1 MTSPRRTNDRQR
13 RLRDYRAMRDFART
27 PEPAI
32 NKPRAGRAKKPRFVI
47 QEHHATRLH
56 WDFRLERDG
65 VLVSWAV
72 PKGLPTDPKVNHL
85 AVHTEDHPLSYI
97 DFAGTIP
104 AGNYGAGE
112 VIVWDAGT
120 YDCHKFEDDEVMVTL
135 EGERVRGRYVLFKTG
150 GQNWMV
156 HRMDPPAPQG
166 EPMPAQVLP
175 MLAKLADLPRDDTRF
190 AFEIKWDGVR
200 AMMYVEHG
208 RARIESR
215 NRIDVTRQYPELQR
229 LAESL
234 GLHRAVLDG
243 EIVALDD
250 AGRPSF
256 SRLQTRMHL
265 ADPAAVRRRMKDT
278 PVTYI
283 LFDMPYF
290 DGESLLHLS
299 YAERRRRLEA
309 LHLDGP
315 HWQTPGYH
323 VGDGEA
329 MLAASRAHGLE
340 GVVAKRLDSP
350 YEPGKRSG
358 AWLKIKNQQR
368 QEFIIG
374 GYARGERHAIGA
386 LLLGYY
392 DLSPEAAARADRA
405 PRLIYAGAVGTGFTE
420 ATLDQLL
427 ALLAPLTRKTN
438 PFTSKPPKADVTF
451 VAPEVVCE
459 VAFSDWTL
467 EGVLRHPV
475 YKGLR
480 ADKPAREVVREVM
493 EGSETR

>member
-1 MTSPRRTNDRQR
+1 MPPRRRSDPQ
-13 RLRDYRAMRDFART
+13 RLRDYRAIRDFART
-27 PEPAI
+27 PEPAAS
-32 NKPRAGRAKKPRFVI
+32 PGRAPAAKQPRFVI

-85 AVHTEDHPLSYI
+85 AVHVEDHPLSYI

-104 AGNYGAGE
+104 EGNYGAGE
-112 VIVWDAGT
+112 VYVWDAGT
-120 YDCHKFEDDEVMVTL
+120 YECHKFEDDEVMVTL
-135 EGERVRGRYVLFKTG
+135 DGHRARGRYVLFQTDGK
-150 GQNWMV
+150 NWMV
-156 HRMDPPAPQG
+156 HRMDPAEPQG
-166 EPMPAQVLP
+166 APLPTQLAP
-175 MLAKLADLPRDDTRF
+175 MLARLARLPADDGRY

-200 AMMYVEHG
+200 ALMYVEHG
-208 RARIESR
+208 RGRLESR
-215 NRIDVTRQYPELQR
+215 NGLDVTRQYPELQP

-234 GLHRAVLDG
+234 GLRRAVLDG

-250 AGRPSF
+250 AGVPSF

-265 ADPAAVRRRMKDT
+265 ASDAAVRRRMKQV
-278 PVTYI
+278 PVVYM
-283 LFDMPYF
+283 LFDLPYF
-290 DGESLLHLS
+290 DGESLLALP
-299 YAERRRRLEA
+299 YVERRRRLEA
-309 LHLDGP
+309 LSLAGA

-323 VGDGEA
+323 VGDGA
-329 MLAASRAHGLE
+329 AILAASREQRLE

-368 QEFIIG
+368 QEMVIG

-392 DLSPEAAARADRA
+392 DLAPDAAVRAGRA

-420 ATLDQLL
+420 AVLDELV
-427 ALLAPLTRKTN
+427 ALLAPLARKTN
-438 PFTSKPPKADVTF
+438 PFTRKPPKTDVTF
-451 VAPEVVCE
+451 VEPQIVCE
-459 VAFSDWTL
+459 VAYSDWTPD
-467 EGVLRHPV
+467 GALRHPV

-480 ADKPAREVVREVM
+480 ADKPAREVVREQVE
-493 EGSETR
+493 EGRWGAP

>member
-1 MTSPRRTNDRQR
+1 
-13 RLRDYRAMRDFART
+13 MRNFART
-27 PEPAI
+27 PEPATD
-32 NKPRAGRAKKPRFVI
+32 KPRARRAKKPRFVI

-97 DFAGTIP
+97 DFEGTIP
-104 AGNYGAGE
+104 EGNYGAGE
-112 VIVWDAGT
+112 VSVWDAGT

-135 EGERVRGRYVLFKTG
+135 EGERARGRYVLFKTD

-156 HRMDPPAPQG
+156 HRMDPSEPHG
-166 EPMPAQVLP
+166 EPMPAQLAP
-175 MLAKLADLPRDDTRF
+175 MLAKLTDLPRDDARY

-215 NRIDVTRQYPELQR
+215 NGIDVTRQYPELQR
-229 LAESL
+229 LGELL
-234 GLHRAVLDG
+234 GLQRAVLDG

-256 SRLQTRMHL
+256 SRLQTRMHVV
-265 ADPAAVRRRMKDT
+265 DDAAVRRRMKQT
-278 PVTYI
+278 PVTYM
-283 LFDMPYF
+283 LFDLPYF
-290 DGESLLHLS
+290 DGESLLPLP
-299 YAERRRRLEA
+299 YVERRRRLEA
-309 LHLDGP
+309 LDLNGP

-368 QEFIIG
+368 QEMVIG

-392 DLSPEAAARADRA
+392 DLSPEAAASAGRA
-405 PRLIYAGAVGTGFTE
+405 PQLMYAGAVGTGFTE
-420 ATLDQLL
+420 AMLDQLQG
-427 ALLAPLTRKTN
+427 LLAPLARDTN
-438 PFTSKPPKADVTF
+438 PFASKPAKTGVTF
-451 VAPEVVCE
+451 VEPRMVCE
-459 VAFSDWTL
+459 VAFSDWTPD
-467 EGVLRHPV
+467 GALRHPV

-480 ADKPAREVVREVM
+480 ADKPAQEVIREVIEKPST
-493 EGSETR
+493 G

>member
-1 MTSPRRTNDRQR
+1 
-13 RLRDYRAMRDFART
+13 MRDFART
-27 PEPAI
+27 PEPATD
-32 NKPRAGRAKKPRFVI
+32 KRRLRRAKKPRFVI

-65 VLVSWAV
+65 VLVSWAI

-112 VIVWDAGT
+112 VSVWDAGT
-120 YDCHKFEDDEVMVTL
+120 YDCHKFEDNEVMVTL
-135 EGERVRGRYVLFKTG
+135 EGKRARGRYVLFKTD

-156 HRMDPPAPQG
+156 HRMDPPESQG
-166 EPMPAQVLP
+166 EPMPAKLTP
-175 MLAKLADLPRDDTRF
+175 MLAKLADLPRDDARF

-215 NRIDVTRQYPELQR
+215 NGIDITRPYPELQR

-234 GLHRAVLDG
+234 GLHRTVLDG
-243 EIVALDD
+243 EIVTLDE

-265 ADPAAVRRRMKDT
+265 ADAAAVRRRMKDT

-283 LFDMPYF
+283 LFDLPYF
-290 DGESLLHLS
+290 DGESLLRLP
-299 YAERRRRLEA
+299 YVERRRRLEA
-309 LHLDGP
+309 LNLDGP
-315 HWQTPGYH
+315 HWQTPSYH

-340 GVVAKRLDSP
+340 GVVAKRLDSR

-368 QEFIIG
+368 QEMVIG

-392 DLSPEAAARADRA
+392 DLSPEAAARANRA
-405 PRLIYAGAVGTGFTE
+405 PQLIYAGAVGTGFTQ
-420 ATLDQLL
+420 AMLDQLL
-427 ALLAPLTRKTN
+427 ALLAPFQRKTN
-438 PFTSKPPKADVTF
+438 PFASKPPKAGVTF
-451 VAPEVVCE
+451 VEPELVCE
-459 VAFSDWTL
+459 VAFSDWTP
-467 EGVLRHPV
+467 EGALRHPV

-480 ADKPAREVVREVM
+480 ADKSAREVVREVV
-493 EGSETR
+493 EESGTGA